1 MDGKNEA
8 LLLVEFD
15 SMKGPLIRMVRPKK
29 ATLIKKINEK
39 KLLIW
44 IIRATE
50 FSVQRLGELTVYAKA
65 LALDD
70 PNFSR
75 KKRQFGI
82 AFLTQRTLELTV
94 AQKLLELLIQKCK
107 KEANNQGYFLMLQKF
122 LETLEFAQVQL
133 DANALVTEPEEKE
146 FDSNKL
152 QIFNKLTFEFK
163 ELAKE
168 IIVNATNTTD
178 QQNKQNNAPLQFG
191 ARKIKAQIE
200 LQGERPQDLSLA
212 MNLFLRI
219 LERLP
224 KEELQ
229 TRIIAAVEYLD
240 RLLFE
245 KVDIEYFLSFL
256 QYFISME
263 EFTISEFKKDEL
275 IAQLKNLQETHG
287 EWIKCLVTAEFTG
300 KSLEHFFKITGFRRE
315 GLELLIDLLFI
326 KIIAVH

>member
-15 SMKGPLIRMVRPKK
+15 SMKGPLIRIVRPKK
-29 ATLIKKINEK
+29 APLIRKINEK

-44 IIRATE
+44 IIRASE

-65 LALDD
+65 LSLDD

-75 KKRQFGI
+75 KKRQFGV

-94 AQKLLELLIQKCK
+94 AQKLLELLTQKCK
-107 KEANNQGYFLMLQKF
+107 KEANNQGYFLMLKKF
-122 LETLEFAQVQL
+122 LEILEYAQVQL
-133 DANALVTEPEEKE
+133 DANTLETEPEEKE

-152 QIFNKLTFEFK
+152 QVFNKLTLNIK
-163 ELAKE
+163 ELDKE
-168 IIVNATNTTD
+168 IIVNAAT
-178 QQNKQNNAPLQFG
+178 APDREEKENRTLRQFEN
-191 ARKIKAQIE
+191 RKIKAE
-200 LQGERPQDLSLA
+200 AMLQGEPPQDLDLA
-212 MNLFLRI
+212 MDLFLRI

-229 TRIIAAVEYLD
+229 TRIVAAVEYLD

-263 EFTISEFKKDEL
+263 EFTISEFKKEEL
-275 IAQLKNLQETHG
+275 NAQLKNLQETHG

-300 KSLEHFFKITGFRRE
+300 KSLEHFFEVTGYRRE

>member
-8 LLLVEFD
+8 FLLVEFD

-122 LETLEFAQVQL
+122 LETL
-133 DANALVTEPEEKE
+133 
-146 FDSNKL
+146 
-152 QIFNKLTFEFK
+152 
-163 ELAKE
+163 
-168 IIVNATNTTD
+168 
-178 QQNKQNNAPLQFG
+178 
-191 ARKIKAQIE
+191 
-200 LQGERPQDLSLA
+200 
-212 MNLFLRI
+212 
-219 LERLP
+219 
-224 KEELQ
+224 
-229 TRIIAAVEYLD
+229 
-240 RLLFE
+240 
-245 KVDIEYFLSFL
+245 
-256 QYFISME
+256 
-263 EFTISEFKKDEL
+263 
-275 IAQLKNLQETHG
+275 
-287 EWIKCLVTAEFTG
+287 
-300 KSLEHFFKITGFRRE
+300 
-315 GLELLIDLLFI
+315 
-326 KIIAVH
+326 

>member
-8 LLLVEFD
+8 FLLVEFD

-29 ATLIKKINEK
+29 APLIKKINEK

-75 KKRQFGI
+75 KKRQFGV

-122 LETLEFAQVQL
+122 LETLEFARVQL

-168 IIVNATNTTD
+168 IIVNATNTTV
-178 QQNKQNNAPLQFG
+178 QQNKQNNAPLQFET
-191 ARKIKAQIE
+191 RKIKAQVE

-212 MNLFLRI
+212 MDLFLRI

-245 KVDIEYFLSFL
+245 KVDIEY
-256 QYFISME
+256 
-263 EFTISEFKKDEL
+263 
-275 IAQLKNLQETHG
+275 
-287 EWIKCLVTAEFTG
+287 
-300 KSLEHFFKITGFRRE
+300 
-315 GLELLIDLLFI
+315 
-326 KIIAVH
+326 

>member
-1 MDGKNEA
+1 M
-8 LLLVEFD
+8 
-15 SMKGPLIRMVRPKK
+15 
-29 ATLIKKINEK
+29 
-39 KLLIW
+39 
-44 IIRATE
+44 
-50 FSVQRLGELTVYAKA
+50 
-65 LALDD
+65 
-70 PNFSR
+70 
-75 KKRQFGI
+75 
-82 AFLTQRTLELTV
+82 
-94 AQKLLELLIQKCK
+94 IQKCK

-152 QIFNKLTFEFK
+152 QIFNKITFEFK

-178 QQNKQNNAPLQFG
+178 QQNKQNNAPLQFET
-191 ARKIKAQIE
+191 RKIKAQVE

-212 MNLFLRI
+212 LNLFLRI

-256 QYFISME
+256 HYFISME
-263 EFTISEFKKDEL
+263 EFTISEFKKEEL